1 MNGSV
6 SPALILSAV
15 TAVFIAGVAVILVW
29 KLAKLALKTVLVTGL
44 LVLIL
49 VFLSLLVLAIR
60 STSVRGP

>member
-15 TAVFIAGVAVILVW
+15 MAVFIAGVAVILVW